1 MKITSVRVATV
12 ADARAIA
19 DIANEHELSIDSQ
32 STLFSEQ
39 AAIDFLN
46 GYIDFSP
53 THLLTL
59 DDQPDFSVVVNLHPD
74 SVKRRYFTDIYAKPG
89 VPDLESVVRW
99 TIELAE
105 SEHPEWKMW
114 PGANFLDERLQS
126 AWMKHGFEFL
136 RRYYTMRTAITSAPS
151 VREIEGVQIRTI
163 DIANPDQI
171 ALWHALHQ
179 DSFSKHFGFAPREL
193 ENWKKLVVDDVFI
206 DPDGVFVAFM
216 NEKPVGFC
224 QCTDEY
230 AEDSKGQISIIGV
243 AQEYQG
249 LGIGEALLQTGISH
263 SFAKGYSSIELN
275 VDTGN
280 ETGALKLYEKVG
292 FRAESSWIQLHRP
305 TTKAQ

>member
-53 THLLTL
+53 TYLLTL
-59 DDQPDFSVVVNLHPD
+59 DNQPDFSVVVNLHPD
-74 SVKRRYFTDIYAKPG
+74 SVKRRYFTDIYAKPD
-89 VPDLESVVRW
+89 VPYLESVVRW

-136 RRYYTMRTAITSAPS
+136 RRYYTMRMAITSAPS
-151 VREIEGVQIRTI
+151 VREIEGVQIRTT

-206 DPDGVFVAFM
+206 DPEGVFVAFM

-292 FRAESSWIQLHRP
+292 FRPESSWIQLHRP